1 MKRRAVL
8 ALLATVATRPA
19 LLRAQSAGDVR
30 RVGLLATAAAEALS
44 PLLDS
49 FCLGLQERGW
59 KVGVNVLVDYE
70 IEDGSFDRLE
80 QRAITL
86 VHRNVDVI
94 VTVDTPATEAAR
106 RATREIPIVI
116 AAAADPVDAGLVE
129 SLAHPGGNITG
140 LSLLAPET
148 DQKNV
153 EFVKELLPAA
163 TRIAM
168 IWDPGNRG
176 MSLRLRA
183 IQEAAEKIGLGLQL
197 IAASEVDQLRNG
209 LVAAANDRPNALLVL
224 SPIYEAY
231 RNEIVDFT
239 NRTHVP
245 LMFDT
250 ARLVSEPGALQSYG
264 ADLSA
269 LFFRSAAYVDKILK
283 GAEPADLPVEQPTK
297 FELALNLKTAKAMHI
312 MVSPEL
318 LARAD
323 KVIE

>member
-1 MKRRAVL
+1 
-8 ALLATVATRPA
+8 
-19 LLRAQSAGDVR
+19 
-30 RVGLLATAAAEALS
+30 
-44 PLLDS
+44 
-49 FCLGLQERGW
+49 
-59 KVGVNVLVDYE
+59 
-70 IEDGSFDRLE
+70 
-80 QRAITL
+80 
-86 VHRNVDVI
+86 
-94 VTVDTPATEAAR
+94 
-106 RATREIPIVI
+106 VI
-116 AAAADPVDAGLVE
+116 AAAADPVDAGLVA

-153 EFVKELLPAA
+153 EFVKELLPTA

-183 IQEAAEKIGLGLQL
+183 IQEAAERIGLGLQL

-209 LVAAANDRPNALLVL
+209 LVAAANDRPNAQLVL
-224 SPIYEAY
+224 SPIYEVY
-231 RNEIVDFT
+231 RNEIVGFT